1 MEAHHEPAD
10 RRDDSLPPTAAA
22 RVRPVLWVFGLL
34 GAAIL
39 AALAF
44 GAYRQPELLLNIMG
58 LRYCG

>member
-1 MEAHHEPAD
+1 MDAHHEPAD
-10 RRDDSLPPTAAA
+10 RRDDSLPPPGVA
-22 RVRPVLWVFGLL
+22 RARPVPWVFGLL